1 MIYAG
6 VKDEQRVTD
15 LIAYLK
21 QFDAAGKKAAP
32 AQ

>member
-6 VKDEQRVTD
+6 VKDEQRVAD
-15 LIAYLK
+15 LITYLK
-21 QFDAAGKKAAP
+21 QFDAAVKKAAP